1 MNKNE
6 IAYIIGN
13 GKSRKGF
20 PLDMLRDKGVSFGC
34 NGIWKEYAPNYLVT
48 IDDKYI
54 KIAYESDFPQHKI
67 IVPMEQERFELSGT
81 GRRSNAGMN
90 AMHEAIKRNCKI
102 LYCMGFDF
110 LVKDNT
116 NISLSNMYEG
126 QIGYEPDT
134 RANQNDN
141 INRVEYLNWF
151 TKHFSSTQFVF
162 LYPRGEIELYELKS
176 PNVMGMFYDDFIKE
190 LKK

>member
-1 MNKNE
+1 MKKNE

-20 PLDMLRDKGVSFGC
+20 PLDLLRDKGVTFGC
-34 NGIWKEYAPNYLVT
+34 NGIWKEYAPNYLVA

-54 KIAYESDFPQHKI
+54 KIAYNADFPQHKI
-67 IVPMEQERFELSGT
+67 IVPMEQERYELSGT

-102 LYCMGFDF
+102 LYCLGFDF
-110 LVKDNT
+110 LVKDN
-116 NISLSNMYEG
+116 IDLSLSNMYDG
-126 QIGYEPDT
+126 LQGYEPDT
-134 RANQNDN
+134 RANQDDN

-151 TKHFSSTQFVF
+151 TNNFNTTQFVF
-162 LYPRGEIELYELKS
+162 IYPRNELELYELKS

-190 LKK
+190 INK